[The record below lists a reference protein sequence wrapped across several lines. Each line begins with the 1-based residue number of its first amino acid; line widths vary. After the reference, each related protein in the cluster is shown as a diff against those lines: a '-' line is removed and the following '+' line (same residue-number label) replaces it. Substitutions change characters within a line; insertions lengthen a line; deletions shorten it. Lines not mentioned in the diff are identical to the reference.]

1 MDNLTEKE
9 LKALLKQKKKKRRM
23 KTGKK
28 AFWAGMIM
36 SIALIVF
43 SAIMV
48 VLDKDTQ
55 TVAIFAGAGV
65 ACIALLFGIYEKHS
79 TKINLKHM
87 EKNYIPNYDE
97 ERGLY

>member
-28 AFWAGMIM
+28 AFWLGFSICVILIM
-36 SIALIVF
+36 F
-43 SAIMV
+43 SALMV
-48 VLDKDTQ
+48 LIDKDTQ

-65 ACIALLFGIYEKHS
+65 SMIPIIFGIYEYHS
-79 TKINLKHM
+79 TKISLKHM